1 MSDIGKAMWD
11 AREDYCKKLEEI
23 DNNINAVKARV
34 EMKDDPLLNL
44 KIYFSGLRILY
55 RKLRPFMT
63 PAKKTDKNEAEEWD
77 KKIKIWVAKIN
88 KIEKVNQT
96 NTSKMYFDWEL
107 VDELEGFHIMLSQL
121 RFDNN
126 LVVPRQSEE
135 DEGFI

>member
-1 MSDIGKAMWD
+1 MSDVGKAMWD

-23 DNNINAVKARV
+23 DNNINAVKARI
-34 EMKDDPLLNL
+34 EMKDNPIGNT
-44 KIYFSGLRILY
+44 KVYFSGIRILY

-63 PAKKTDKNEAEEWD
+63 PRKKTDENEAEKWDARIKEWTNRINRMD
-77 KKIKIWVAKIN
+77 KMNQKSN
-88 KIEKVNQT
+88 KDIR
-96 NTSKMYFDWEL
+96 FDWGL
-107 VDELEGFHIMLSQL
+107 VDELEKFHIRLIQL